1 MTKIMVLSLPASAVI
16 SGAWVFDSVIVVR
29 FATTNK
35 LLIYQKPLVAGGTK
49 FPLTMNEYGIPYNTT
64 YDAIELGRNN
74 NNASEIY
81 LYGVVGGKIL
91 RYTFSIALDLN

>member
-1 MTKIMVLSLPASAVI
+1 
-16 SGAWVFDSVIVVR
+16 
-29 FATTNK
+29 
-35 LLIYQKPLVAGGTK
+35 
-49 FPLTMNEYGIPYNTT
+49 MNEYGIPYNTT